1 MSKDMAGIF
10 ISYRQTD
17 SKAWAIG
24 LRDDL
29 AKAFGDD
36 QVFLDKDALGPGNWR
51 DQLQRALERCSVV
64 LVVIGRQWLTIAD
77 EQQRPRISLS
87 DDVHRQEI
95 VLALNHKGVTV
106 IPVLVDDAAMPRAEQ
121 LPEDIRGLTNQ
132 QAYKIGD
139 TKARRKADLEV
150 LVQGIVAV
158 GGSVARESIRDEKQS
173 KPSEEERSW
182 YKFDYSVLSIAF
194 VLTVVLAATSYS
206 FGDGFTEKEIP
217 GLLVIV
223 YGLSLGGKRLWRLIC
238 NRRRRAV

>member
-1 MSKDMAGIF
+1 MAGIF

-51 DQLQRALERCSVV
+51 DQLQRALKQCSVV
-64 LVVIGRQWLTIAD
+64 LVVIGSQWLTIAD
-77 EQQRPRISLS
+77 EQQRPRISLP

-95 VLALNHKGVTV
+95 ALALSHEGVTV
-106 IPVLVDDAAMPRAEQ
+106 IPVLVDDASMPKAEQ

-150 LVQGIVAV
+150 LVKGIAAI
-158 GGSVARESIRDEKQS
+158 GGLVTREPMGEEEQNR
-173 KPSEEERSW
+173 PSEDKPSW
-182 YKFDYSVLSIAF
+182 YKLDYTAVGIAF
-194 VLTVVLAATSYS
+194 LLTVGYEMWEYGHSRPFSGSESSVW
-206 FGDGFTEKEIP
+206 
-217 GLLVIV
+217 LVV
-223 YGLSLGGKRLWRLIC
+223 FYGLAIGGKRLWRFMR
-238 NRRRRAV
+238 NGRRRVA